1 MSIDNITKTFL
12 VPILFFALSGCTIK
26 KEPFS
31 PSLQYVLNQFSKE
44 HPEYNVIQIQVSE
57 INSYNLLFM
66 TGLGAY
72 DPDMIDGYYI
82 YNGKLITYFQ
92 TDSLDRT
99 HIVDTKVL
107 KKYSGKIDGYR
118 NVFQSKGITEPIQR
132 AFLITNENKIV
143 RIPKGFSLLS
153 KGGGSV
159 DTNVIKNTG
168 LKKFLHNYI
177 ENAPSVLYELR
188 FKQEKGRQYVIFRP
202 MIFYDSSKLNGY
214 FFWNGHLIV
223 LYNLK
228 QSGDLLNKQKLLHS
242 HKIPN
247 YRSLFIDNWNFP
259 YPIKLEVINDNA
271 LKELSLEEGYF
282 L

>member
-12 VPILFFALSGCTIK
+12 IPILFFALSGCTIK

-44 HPEYNVIQIQVSE
+44 NPGYNVIQIQVSK
-57 INSYNLLFM
+57 INNYNLLFM

-107 KKYSGKIDGYR
+107 KKYSGNIDGYR

-132 AFLITNENKIV
+132 AFLITNENRIV

-153 KGGGSV
+153 KGGYV
-159 DTNVIKNTG
+159 DTNVIKNAG

-188 FKQEKGRQYVIFRP
+188 FKQEKGKQYVIFRP

-228 QSGDLLNKQKLLHS
+228 QSGDLLNKQKFLHS
-242 HKIPN
+242 HTIPN
-247 YRSLFIDNWNFP
+247 YRSLFIDDWNFP
-259 YPIKLEVINDNA
+259 YPVKLEVINDNA

>member
-1 MSIDNITKTFL
+1 MSIDNITKTVFVL
-12 VPILFFALSGCTIK
+12 VLFFALSGCTIK

-44 HPEYNVIQIQVSE
+44 HPEYNVIQIQVSK
-57 INSYNLLFM
+57 INNYNLLFM

-132 AFLITNENKIV
+132 AFFITNENRIV

-153 KGGGSV
+153 KGGYV
-159 DTNVIKNTG
+159 DTNVIKNAG

-188 FKQEKGRQYVIFRP
+188 FKQEKGKQYVIFRP

-223 LYNLK
+223 LYDLK
-228 QSGDLLNKQKLLHS
+228 QSGDLLNKQNILHS

-247 YRSLFIDNWNFP
+247 YRSLLIDDWNFP
-259 YPIKLEVINDNA
+259 YPIKLEIINDEA
-271 LKELSLEEGYF
+271 IKELSLEEGYF

>member
-1 MSIDNITKTFL
+1 MSIDNITKTVFVL
-12 VPILFFALSGCTIK
+12 VLSFALSGCTIK
-26 KEPFS
+26 KGPFS

-44 HPEYNVIQIQVSE
+44 HPEYNVIQIQVSK
-57 INSYNLLFM
+57 INNYNLLFM

-132 AFLITNENKIV
+132 AFLITNENRIV

-153 KGGGSV
+153 KGGYV
-159 DTNVIKNTG
+159 DTNVIKNAG

-188 FKQEKGRQYVIFRP
+188 FKQEKGKQYVIFRP

>member
-1 MSIDNITKTFL
+1 MSIDNITKTVFVL
-12 VPILFFALSGCTIK
+12 VLFFALSGCTIK

-44 HPEYNVIQIQVSE
+44 HPEYNVIQIQVSK
-57 INSYNLLFM
+57 INNYNLLFM

-99 HIVDTKVL
+99 YIVDTKVL

-132 AFLITNENKIV
+132 AFLITNENRIV

-153 KGGGSV
+153 KGGYV
-159 DTNVIKNTG
+159 DTNIIKNTG

-188 FKQEKGRQYVIFRP
+188 FKQEKGKQYVIFRP
-202 MIFYDSSKLNGY
+202 MIFYDSSKFNGY

-228 QSGDLLNKQKLLHS
+228 QSGDLLNKQNILHS

-247 YRSLFIDNWNFP
+247 YRSLLIDDWNFP
-259 YPIKLEVINDNA
+259 YPIKLEIINDEA
-271 LKELSLEEGYF
+271 IKELSLEEGYF

>member
-1 MSIDNITKTFL
+1 MSIDNITKTVFVL
-12 VPILFFALSGCTIK
+12 VLFFALSGCTIK

-44 HPEYNVIQIQVSE
+44 HPEYNVIQIQVSK
-57 INSYNLLFM
+57 INNYNLLFM

-132 AFLITNENKIV
+132 AFLITNENRIV

-153 KGGGSV
+153 KGGYV

-177 ENAPSVLYELR
+177 ENAPSVLYKLR
-188 FKQEKGRQYVIFRP
+188 FKQEKGKQYVIFRP

-223 LYNLK
+223 LYDLK
-228 QSGDLLNKQKLLHS
+228 QSGDLLNKQNILHS

-247 YRSLFIDNWNFP
+247 YRSLLIDDWNFP
-259 YPIKLEVINDNA
+259 YPIKLEIINDEA
-271 LKELSLEEGYF
+271 IKELSLEEGYF

>member
-1 MSIDNITKTFL
+1 MSIDNITKKFL

-26 KEPFS
+26 KEPSS

-44 HPEYNVIQIQVSE
+44 HPEYNVIQIQVSK
-57 INSYNLLFM
+57 INNYNLLFM

-228 QSGDLLNKQKLLHS
+228 ESGDLLNKQNILHS

-247 YRSLFIDNWNFP
+247 YRSLLIDDWNFP
-259 YPIKLEVINDNA
+259 YPIKLEIINDKA
-271 LKELSLEEGYF
+271 IKELSLDEGYF

>member
-1 MSIDNITKTFL
+1 MSIDNITKTFF
-12 VPILFFALSGCTIK
+12 VSVFLFVLSGCTIK

-57 INSYNLLFM
+57 INSYDLLFM

-132 AFLITNENKIV
+132 AFLITNENRIV

-153 KGGGSV
+153 KGGYV

-168 LKKFLHNYI
+168 LKKFLHSYI
-177 ENAPSVLYELR
+177 ENNPSVLFELR

-223 LYNLK
+223 LYDLK
-228 QSGDLLNKQKLLHS
+228 QSGDLLNKQNILHS

-247 YRSLFIDNWNFP
+247 YRSLLIDDWNFP
-259 YPIKLEVINDNA
+259 YPIKLEIINDKA
-271 LKELSLEEGYF
+271 IKELSLDEGYF

>member
-1 MSIDNITKTFL
+1 MSIDNITKTFF
-12 VPILFFALSGCTIK
+12 VSVLFLALSGCTIK

-31 PSLQYVLNQFSKE
+31 PSLQYELNQFSKE

-57 INSYNLLFM
+57 INNYNLLFM

-132 AFLITNENKIV
+132 AYLITNENKIA

-153 KGGGSV
+153 KGGRYV

-168 LKKFLHNYI
+168 LKKFLHSYI
-177 ENAPSVLYELR
+177 ENNPSVLFELR

-223 LYNLK
+223 LYDLK
-228 QSGDLLNKQKLLHS
+228 QSGDLLNKQNILHS
-242 HKIPN
+242 HTIPN
-247 YRSLFIDNWNFP
+247 YRSLLIDDWNFP
-259 YPIKLEVINDNA
+259 YPIKLEIINDKA
-271 LKELSLEEGYF
+271 LKELLLDEGYS

>member
-1 MSIDNITKTFL
+1 MSIDNITKTVFVL
-12 VPILFFALSGCTIK
+12 VLFFALSGCTIK

-57 INSYNLLFM
+57 INNYNLLFM

-132 AFLITNENKIV
+132 AFFITNENRIV

-153 KGGGSV
+153 KGGYV

-188 FKQEKGRQYVIFRP
+188 FKQEKGKQYVIFRP

-223 LYNLK
+223 LYDLK
-228 QSGDLLNKQKLLHS
+228 QSGDLLNKQNILHS

-247 YRSLFIDNWNFP
+247 YRSLLIDDWNFP
-259 YPIKLEVINDNA
+259 YPIKLEIINDEA
-271 LKELSLEEGYF
+271 IKELSLEEGYF

>member
-1 MSIDNITKTFL
+1 MSIGNITKTVFIL
-12 VPILFFALSGCTIK
+12 VLFFALSGCTIK

-44 HPEYNVIQIQVSE
+44 HPEYNVIQIQVSK
-57 INSYNLLFM
+57 INNYNLLFM

-72 DPDMIDGYYI
+72 APDMIDGYYI

-107 KKYSGKIDGYR
+107 RKYSGKIDGYR

-132 AFLITNENKIV
+132 AFLITNENRIV

-153 KGGGSV
+153 KGGYV
-159 DTNVIKNTG
+159 DTNIIKNTR

-188 FKQEKGRQYVIFRP
+188 FKQEKGKQYVIFRP
-202 MIFYDSSKLNGY
+202 MIFYDSSKFNGY

-228 QSGDLLNKQKLLHS
+228 QSGDLLNKQNILHS

-247 YRSLFIDNWNFP
+247 YRSLLIDDWNFP
-259 YPIKLEVINDNA
+259 YPIKLEIINDKA
-271 LKELSLEEGYF
+271 IKEVSLEEGYF

>member
-1 MSIDNITKTFL
+1 MSIDNITKTVFVL
-12 VPILFFALSGCTIK
+12 VLFFALSGCTIK

-132 AFLITNENKIV
+132 AFFITNENRIV

-153 KGGGSV
+153 KGGYV

-223 LYNLK
+223 LYDLK
-228 QSGDLLNKQKLLHS
+228 QSGDLLNKQNILHS

-247 YRSLFIDNWNFP
+247 YRSLLIDDWNFP
-259 YPIKLEVINDNA
+259 YPIKLEIINDEA
-271 LKELSLEEGYF
+271 IKELSLEEGYF

>member
-1 MSIDNITKTFL
+1 MSIDNITKTVL
-12 VPILFFALSGCTIK
+12 VLVLFFALSGCTIK

-44 HPEYNVIQIQVSE
+44 HPEYNVIQIQVSK
-57 INSYNLLFM
+57 INNYNLLFM

-132 AFLITNENKIV
+132 AFLITNENRIV

-153 KGGGSV
+153 KGGYV
-159 DTNVIKNTG
+159 DTNIIKNTG

-188 FKQEKGRQYVIFRP
+188 FKQEKGKQYVIFRP
-202 MIFYDSSKLNGY
+202 MIFYDSSKFNGY

-228 QSGDLLNKQKLLHS
+228 QSGDLLNKQNILHS

-247 YRSLFIDNWNFP
+247 YRSLFIDDWNFP
-259 YPIKLEVINDNA
+259 YPVKLEVINDNA

>member
-1 MSIDNITKTFL
+1 MSIDNITKTVFVL
-12 VPILFFALSGCTIK
+12 VLFFALSGCTIK

-44 HPEYNVIQIQVSE
+44 HPEYNVIQIQVSK
-57 INSYNLLFM
+57 INNYNLLFM

-132 AFLITNENKIV
+132 AFLITNENRIV

-153 KGGGSV
+153 KGGYV
-159 DTNVIKNTG
+159 DTNIIKNTG

-188 FKQEKGRQYVIFRP
+188 FKQEKGKQYVIFRP
-202 MIFYDSSKLNGY
+202 MIFYDSSKFNGY

-223 LYNLK
+223 LYNSK
-228 QSGDLLNKQKLLHS
+228 QSGDLLNKQNILHS

-247 YRSLFIDNWNFP
+247 YRSLLIDDWNFP
-259 YPIKLEVINDNA
+259 YPIKLEIINDKA
-271 LKELSLEEGYF
+271 IKELSLEEGYF

>member
-44 HPEYNVIQIQVSE
+44 NPEYNVIQIQVSK
-57 INSYNLLFM
+57 INNYNLLFM

-99 HIVDTKVL
+99 YIVDTKVL

-132 AFLITNENKIV
+132 AFLITNENRIV

-153 KGGGSV
+153 KGGYV
-159 DTNVIKNTG
+159 DTNVIKNAG

-177 ENAPSVLYELR
+177 EHAPSVLYELR
-188 FKQEKGRQYVIFRP
+188 FKQEKGKQYVIFRP

>member
-1 MSIDNITKTFL
+1 MSIDNITKTVFVL
-12 VPILFFALSGCTIK
+12 VLFFALSGCTIK

-44 HPEYNVIQIQVSE
+44 HPEYNVIQIQVSK
-57 INSYNLLFM
+57 INNYNLLFM

-72 DPDMIDGYYI
+72 DPNMIDGYYI

-132 AFLITNENKIV
+132 AFFITNENRIV

-153 KGGGSV
+153 KRGYV

-188 FKQEKGRQYVIFRP
+188 FKQEKGKQYVIFRP

-223 LYNLK
+223 LYDLK
-228 QSGDLLNKQKLLHS
+228 QSGDLLNKQNILHS

-247 YRSLFIDNWNFP
+247 YRSLLIDDWNFP
-259 YPIKLEVINDNA
+259 YPIKLEIINDEA
-271 LKELSLEEGYF
+271 IKELSLEEGY
-282 L
+282 LL

>member
-1 MSIDNITKTFL
+1 MSIDNITKTFFVL
-12 VPILFFALSGCTIK
+12 VLFLALSGCTIK

-57 INSYNLLFM
+57 INNYNLLFI

-82 YNGKLITYFQ
+82 YNRKLITYFQ

-132 AFLITNENKIV
+132 AFLITNENRIV

-153 KGGGSV
+153 KGGYV
-159 DTNVIKNTG
+159 DTNIIKNTR

-188 FKQEKGRQYVIFRP
+188 FKQEKGKQYVIFRP
-202 MIFYDSSKLNGY
+202 MIFYDSSKFNGY

-228 QSGDLLNKQKLLHS
+228 QSGDLLNKQNILHS

-247 YRSLFIDNWNFP
+247 YRSLLIDDWNFP
-259 YPIKLEVINDNA
+259 YPIKLEIINDKA
-271 LKELSLEEGYF
+271 IKELSLEEGYS

>member
-1 MSIDNITKTFL
+1 MSIDNITKKFL

-57 INSYNLLFM
+57 INNYNLLFI

-132 AFLITNENKIV
+132 AFLITNENKIA

-153 KGGGSV
+153 KGGRYV

-168 LKKFLHNYI
+168 LKKFLHSYI
-177 ENAPSVLYELR
+177 ENNPSVLFELR
-188 FKQEKGRQYVIFRP
+188 FIQEKGRQYVIFRP
-202 MIFYDSSKLNGY
+202 MIFYDSSKFNGY

-228 QSGDLLNKQKLLHS
+228 QSGDLLNKQNILHS
-242 HKIPN
+242 HTIPN
-247 YRSLFIDNWNFP
+247 YRSLLIDDWNFP
-259 YPIKLEVINDNA
+259 YPIKLEIINDKA
-271 LKELSLEEGYF
+271 IKELSLDEGYS

>member
-1 MSIDNITKTFL
+1 MSIDNITKTVFVL
-12 VPILFFALSGCTIK
+12 VLFFALSGCTIK

-44 HPEYNVIQIQVSE
+44 HPEYNVIQIQVSK
-57 INSYNLLFM
+57 INNYNLLFM

-99 HIVDTKVL
+99 YIVDTKVL

-132 AFLITNENKIV
+132 AFLITNENRIV

-153 KGGGSV
+153 KGGYV
-159 DTNVIKNTG
+159 DTNVIKNAG

-188 FKQEKGRQYVIFRP
+188 FKQEKGKQYVIFRP

-228 QSGDLLNKQKLLHS
+228 QSGDLLNKQNILHS

-247 YRSLFIDNWNFP
+247 YRSLLIDDWNFP
-259 YPIKLEVINDNA
+259 YPIKLEIINDKA
-271 LKELSLEEGYF
+271 VKELSLEEGYF

>member
-1 MSIDNITKTFL
+1 MSIDNITKTVFVL
-12 VPILFFALSGCTIK
+12 VLFFALSGCTIK

-44 HPEYNVIQIQVSE
+44 HPEYNVIQIQVSK
-57 INSYNLLFM
+57 INNYNLLFI

-132 AFLITNENKIV
+132 AFFITNENRIV

-153 KGGGSV
+153 KGGYV

-188 FKQEKGRQYVIFRP
+188 FKQEKGKQYVIFRP
-202 MIFYDSSKLNGY
+202 MIFYDSSELNGY

-223 LYNLK
+223 LYDLK
-228 QSGDLLNKQKLLHS
+228 QSGDLLNKQNILHS

-247 YRSLFIDNWNFP
+247 YRSLLIDDWNFP
-259 YPIKLEVINDNA
+259 YPIKLEIINDEA
-271 LKELSLEEGYF
+271 IKELSLEEGYF

>member
-1 MSIDNITKTFL
+1 MSIDNITKTVFVL
-12 VPILFFALSGCTIK
+12 VLFFALSGCTIK

-44 HPEYNVIQIQVSE
+44 HPEYNVIQIQVSK
-57 INSYNLLFM
+57 INNHNLLFM

-72 DPDMIDGYYI
+72 EPDMIDGYYI

-132 AFLITNENKIV
+132 AFFITNENRIV

-153 KGGGSV
+153 KGGYV

-177 ENAPSVLYELR
+177 ENDPSVLFELR

-223 LYNLK
+223 LYDLK
-228 QSGDLLNKQKLLHS
+228 QSGDLLNKQNILHS

-247 YRSLFIDNWNFP
+247 YRSLLIDDWNFP
-259 YPIKLEVINDNA
+259 YPIKLEIINDEA
-271 LKELSLEEGYF
+271 IKELSLEEGYF

>member
-1 MSIDNITKTFL
+1 MSIGNITKTVFVL
-12 VPILFFALSGCTIK
+12 VLFFALSGCTIK

-44 HPEYNVIQIQVSE
+44 HPEYNVIQIQVSK
-57 INSYNLLFM
+57 INNYNLLFM

-132 AFLITNENKIV
+132 AFLITNENRIV

-153 KGGGSV
+153 KGGYV
-159 DTNVIKNTG
+159 DTNIIKNTG

-188 FKQEKGRQYVIFRP
+188 FKQEKGKQYVIFRP
-202 MIFYDSSKLNGY
+202 MIFYDSSKFNGY

-242 HKIPN
+242 HTIPN
-247 YRSLFIDNWNFP
+247 YRSLFIDDWNFP
-259 YPIKLEVINDNA
+259 YPIKLEIINDKA
-271 LKELSLEEGYF
+271 VKELSLEEGYF

>member
-1 MSIDNITKTFL
+1 MSIDNITKTVFVL
-12 VPILFFALSGCTIK
+12 VLFFALSGCTIK

-44 HPEYNVIQIQVSE
+44 HPEYNVIQIQVSK
-57 INSYNLLFM
+57 INNYNLLFM

-132 AFLITNENKIV
+132 AFLITNENRIV

-153 KGGGSV
+153 KGGYV

-188 FKQEKGRQYVIFRP
+188 FKQEKGKLYVIFRP
-202 MIFYDSSKLNGY
+202 MIFYDSSKFNGY

-228 QSGDLLNKQKLLHS
+228 QSGDLLNKQNILHS

-247 YRSLFIDNWNFP
+247 YRSLLIDDWNFP
-259 YPIKLEVINDNA
+259 YPIKLEIINDKA
-271 LKELSLEEGYF
+271 VKELSLEEGYF

>member
-1 MSIDNITKTFL
+1 MSIDNITKTVFVL
-12 VPILFFALSGCTIK
+12 VLFFALSGCTIK

-44 HPEYNVIQIQVSE
+44 HPEYNVIQIQVSK
-57 INSYNLLFM
+57 INNYNLLFM

-107 KKYSGKIDGYR
+107 RKYSGKIDGYR

-132 AFLITNENKIV
+132 AFFITNENRIV

-153 KGGGSV
+153 KGGYV

-188 FKQEKGRQYVIFRP
+188 FKQEKGKQYVIFRP

-223 LYNLK
+223 LYDLK
-228 QSGDLLNKQKLLHS
+228 QSGDLLNKQNILHS

-247 YRSLFIDNWNFP
+247 YRSLLIDDWNFP
-259 YPIKLEVINDNA
+259 YPIKLEIINDEA
-271 LKELSLEEGYF
+271 IKELSLEEGYF

>member
-1 MSIDNITKTFL
+1 MSIDNITKTVFVL
-12 VPILFFALSGCTIK
+12 VLFFALSGCTIK

-44 HPEYNVIQIQVSE
+44 HPEYNVIQIQVSK
-57 INSYNLLFM
+57 INNYNLLFM

-132 AFLITNENKIV
+132 AFFITNENRIV

-153 KGGGSV
+153 KGGYV

-188 FKQEKGRQYVIFRP
+188 FKQEKGKQYVIFRP

-223 LYNLK
+223 LYDLK
-228 QSGDLLNKQKLLHS
+228 QSGDLLNKQNILHS

-247 YRSLFIDNWNFP
+247 YRSLLIDDWNFP
-259 YPIKLEVINDNA
+259 YPIKLEIINDEA
-271 LKELSLEEGYF
+271 IKELSLEEGYF

>member
-1 MSIDNITKTFL
+1 MSIGNITKTVFVL
-12 VPILFFALSGCTIK
+12 VLFFALSGCTIK

-44 HPEYNVIQIQVSE
+44 HPEYNVIQIQVSK
-57 INSYNLLFM
+57 INNYNLLFM
-66 TGLGAY
+66 TGLDAY

-132 AFLITNENKIV
+132 AFLITNENRIV

-153 KGGGSV
+153 KGGYV

-188 FKQEKGRQYVIFRP
+188 FKQEKGKQYVIFRP
-202 MIFYDSSKLNGY
+202 MIFYDSSKFNGY

-228 QSGDLLNKQKLLHS
+228 QSGDLLNKQNILHS

-247 YRSLFIDNWNFP
+247 YRSLLIDDWNFP
-259 YPIKLEVINDNA
+259 YPIKLEIINDKA
-271 LKELSLEEGYF
+271 IKELSLEEGYF

>member
-1 MSIDNITKTFL
+1 MSIDNITKTVFVL
-12 VPILFFALSGCTIK
+12 VLFFALSGCTIK

-44 HPEYNVIQIQVSE
+44 HPEYNVIQIQVSK
-57 INSYNLLFM
+57 INNYNLLFM

-118 NVFQSKGITEPIQR
+118 TVFQSKGITEPIQR
-132 AFLITNENKIV
+132 AFFITNENRIV

-153 KGGGSV
+153 KGGYV

-188 FKQEKGRQYVIFRP
+188 FKQEKGKQYVIFRP

-223 LYNLK
+223 LYDLK
-228 QSGDLLNKQKLLHS
+228 QSGDLLNKQNILHS

-247 YRSLFIDNWNFP
+247 YRSLLIDDWNFP
-259 YPIKLEVINDNA
+259 YPIKLEIINDEA
-271 LKELSLEEGYF
+271 IKELSLEEGYF

>member
-1 MSIDNITKTFL
+1 MSIDNITKTVFVL
-12 VPILFFALSGCTIK
+12 VLFFALSGCTIK

-44 HPEYNVIQIQVSE
+44 HPEYNVIQIQVSK
-57 INSYNLLFM
+57 INNHNLLFM

-72 DPDMIDGYYI
+72 EPDMIDGYYI

-132 AFLITNENKIV
+132 AFFITNENRIV

-153 KGGGSV
+153 KGGYV

-188 FKQEKGRQYVIFRP
+188 FKQEKGKQYVIFRP

-223 LYNLK
+223 LYDLK
-228 QSGDLLNKQKLLHS
+228 QSGDLLNKQNILHS

-247 YRSLFIDNWNFP
+247 YRSLLIDDWNFP
-259 YPIKLEVINDNA
+259 YPIKLEIINDEA
-271 LKELSLEEGYF
+271 IKELSLEEGYF

>member
-1 MSIDNITKTFL
+1 MSIDNITKTVFVL
-12 VPILFFALSGCTIK
+12 VLFFALSGCTIK

-44 HPEYNVIQIQVSE
+44 HPEYNVIQIQASK

-66 TGLGAY
+66 TGLDAY

-132 AFLITNENKIV
+132 AFLITNENRIV

-153 KGGGSV
+153 KGGYV

-188 FKQEKGRQYVIFRP
+188 FKQEKGKQYVIFRP

-223 LYNLK
+223 LYDLK
-228 QSGDLLNKQKLLHS
+228 QSGDLLNKQNILHS

-247 YRSLFIDNWNFP
+247 YRSLLIDDWNFP
-259 YPIKLEVINDNA
+259 YPIKLEIINDEA
-271 LKELSLEEGYF
+271 IKELSLEEGYF

>member
-1 MSIDNITKTFL
+1 MSIDNIMKTVFVL
-12 VPILFFALSGCTIK
+12 VLFFALSGCTIK

-44 HPEYNVIQIQVSE
+44 HPEYNVIQIQVSK
-57 INSYNLLFM
+57 INNYNLLFM

-132 AFLITNENKIV
+132 AFFITNENRIV

-153 KGGGSV
+153 KRGYV

-188 FKQEKGRQYVIFRP
+188 FKQEQGKQYVIFRP

-223 LYNLK
+223 LYDLK
-228 QSGDLLNKQKLLHS
+228 QSGDLLNKQNILHS

-247 YRSLFIDNWNFP
+247 YRSLLIDDWNFP
-259 YPIKLEVINDNA
+259 YPIKLEIINDEA
-271 LKELSLEEGYF
+271 IKELSLEEGY
-282 L
+282 LL

>member
-1 MSIDNITKTFL
+1 MSIDNITKKVFVL
-12 VPILFFALSGCTIK
+12 VLFFVFSGCTIK

-57 INSYNLLFM
+57 INNYNLLFM

-132 AFLITNENKIV
+132 AFFITNENRIV

-153 KGGGSV
+153 KRGYV

-188 FKQEKGRQYVIFRP
+188 FKQEKGKQYVIFRP

-223 LYNLK
+223 LYDLK
-228 QSGDLLNKQKLLHS
+228 QSGDLLNKQNILHS

-247 YRSLFIDNWNFP
+247 YRSLLIDDWNFP
-259 YPIKLEVINDNA
+259 YPIKLEIINDEA
-271 LKELSLEEGYF
+271 IKELSLEEGY
-282 L
+282 LL

>member
-1 MSIDNITKTFL
+1 MSIDNITKTVFVL
-12 VPILFFALSGCTIK
+12 VLFFALSGCTIK

-153 KGGGSV
+153 KGGYV

-188 FKQEKGRQYVIFRP
+188 FKQEKGKQYVIFRP

-223 LYNLK
+223 LYDLK
-228 QSGDLLNKQKLLHS
+228 QSGDLLNKQNILHS

-247 YRSLFIDNWNFP
+247 YRSLLIDDWNFP
-259 YPIKLEVINDNA
+259 YPIKLEIINDEA
-271 LKELSLEEGYF
+271 IKELSLEEGYF

>member
-1 MSIDNITKTFL
+1 MSIDNITKTVFVL
-12 VPILFFALSGCTIK
+12 VLFFALSGCTIK

-44 HPEYNVIQIQVSE
+44 HPEYNVIQIQVSK
-57 INSYNLLFM
+57 INNYNLLFM

-132 AFLITNENKIV
+132 AFFITNENRIV

-153 KGGGSV
+153 KGGYV
-159 DTNVIKNTG
+159 DTNIIKNTG

-188 FKQEKGRQYVIFRP
+188 FKQEKGKQYVIFRP

-223 LYNLK
+223 LYDLK
-228 QSGDLLNKQKLLHS
+228 QSGDLLNKQNILHS

-247 YRSLFIDNWNFP
+247 YRSLLIDDWNFP
-259 YPIKLEVINDNA
+259 YPIKLEIINDEA
-271 LKELSLEEGYF
+271 IKELSLEEGYF

>member
-1 MSIDNITKTFL
+1 MSIDNITKTVFVL
-12 VPILFFALSGCTIK
+12 VLFFALSGCTIK

-44 HPEYNVIQIQVSE
+44 HPEYNVIQIQVSK
-57 INSYNLLFM
+57 INNYNLLFM

-132 AFLITNENKIV
+132 AFFITNENRIV
-143 RIPKGFSLLS
+143 RIPKVFSLLS
-153 KGGGSV
+153 KGGYV

-188 FKQEKGRQYVIFRP
+188 FKQEKGKQYVIFRP

-223 LYNLK
+223 LYDLK
-228 QSGDLLNKQKLLHS
+228 QSGDLLNKQNILHS

-247 YRSLFIDNWNFP
+247 YRSLLIDDWNFP
-259 YPIKLEVINDNA
+259 YPIKLEIINDEA
-271 LKELSLEEGYF
+271 IKELSLEEGYF

>member
-1 MSIDNITKTFL
+1 MSIDNITKTVFVL
-12 VPILFFALSGCTIK
+12 VLFFALSGCTIK

-44 HPEYNVIQIQVSE
+44 HPEYNVIQIQVSK
-57 INSYNLLFM
+57 INNYNLLFI

-132 AFLITNENKIV
+132 AFFITNENRIV

-153 KGGGSV
+153 KGGYV

-188 FKQEKGRQYVIFRP
+188 FKQEKGKQYVIFRP

-223 LYNLK
+223 LYDLK
-228 QSGDLLNKQKLLHS
+228 QSGDLLNKQNILHS

-247 YRSLFIDNWNFP
+247 YRSLLIDDWNFP
-259 YPIKLEVINDNA
+259 YPIKLEIINDEA
-271 LKELSLEEGYF
+271 IKELSLEEGYF

>member
-1 MSIDNITKTFL
+1 MSIDNITKTVFVL
-12 VPILFFALSGCTIK
+12 VLFFALSGCTIK

-44 HPEYNVIQIQVSE
+44 NPEYNVIQIQVSK
-57 INSYNLLFM
+57 INNYNLLFM

-132 AFLITNENKIV
+132 AFLITNENRIV

-153 KGGGSV
+153 KGGYV

-188 FKQEKGRQYVIFRP
+188 FKQEKGKQYVIFRP

-223 LYNLK
+223 LYDLK
-228 QSGDLLNKQKLLHS
+228 QSGDLLNKQNILHS

-247 YRSLFIDNWNFP
+247 YRSLLIDDWNFP
-259 YPIKLEVINDNA
+259 YPIKLEIINDEA
-271 LKELSLEEGYF
+271 IKELSLEEGYF

>member
-1 MSIDNITKTFL
+1 MSIDNITKTFF
-12 VPILFFALSGCTIK
+12 VSVLFFALSGCTIK

-44 HPEYNVIQIQVSE
+44 HPEYNVIQIQASK

-66 TGLGAY
+66 TGLDAY

-99 HIVDTKVL
+99 HIVDTKVI

-228 QSGDLLNKQKLLHS
+228 ESGDLLNKQNILHS

-247 YRSLFIDNWNFP
+247 YRSLLIDDWNFP
-259 YPIKLEVINDNA
+259 YPIKLEIINDKA
-271 LKELSLEEGYF
+271 IKELSLDEGYF

>member
-1 MSIDNITKTFL
+1 MSIDNITKTVFVL
-12 VPILFFALSGCTIK
+12 VLFFALSGCTIK

-44 HPEYNVIQIQVSE
+44 NPEYNVIQIQVSK
-57 INSYNLLFM
+57 INNYNLLFM

-132 AFLITNENKIV
+132 AFLITNENRIV

-153 KGGGSV
+153 KGGYV

-188 FKQEKGRQYVIFRP
+188 FKQEKGKQYVIFRP

-223 LYNLK
+223 LYDLK
-228 QSGDLLNKQKLLHS
+228 QSGDLLNKQNILHS

-247 YRSLFIDNWNFP
+247 YRSLLIDDWNFP

>member
-1 MSIDNITKTFL
+1 MSIDNIMKTVFVL
-12 VPILFFALSGCTIK
+12 VLFFALSGCTIK

-44 HPEYNVIQIQVSE
+44 HPEYNVIQIQVSK
-57 INSYNLLFM
+57 INNYNLLFM

-99 HIVDTKVL
+99 HLVDTKVL

-132 AFLITNENKIV
+132 AFLITNENRIV

-153 KGGGSV
+153 KGGYV
-159 DTNVIKNTG
+159 DTNIIKNTG

-188 FKQEKGRQYVIFRP
+188 FKQEKGKQYVIFRP
-202 MIFYDSSKLNGY
+202 MIFYDSSKFNGY

-228 QSGDLLNKQKLLHS
+228 QSGDLLNKQNILHS

-247 YRSLFIDNWNFP
+247 YRSLLIDDWNFP
-259 YPIKLEVINDNA
+259 YPIKLEIINDKA
-271 LKELSLEEGYF
+271 VKELSLEEGYF

>member
-1 MSIDNITKTFL
+1 MSIDNITKTVFVL
-12 VPILFFALSGCTIK
+12 VLFFALSGCTIK

-44 HPEYNVIQIQVSE
+44 HPEYNVIQIQVSK
-57 INSYNLLFM
+57 INNYNLLFM

-132 AFLITNENKIV
+132 AFLITNENRIV

-153 KGGGSV
+153 KGGYV
-159 DTNVIKNTG
+159 DTNIIKNTG

-188 FKQEKGRQYVIFRP
+188 FKQEKGKQYVIFRP

-223 LYNLK
+223 LYDLK
-228 QSGDLLNKQKLLHS
+228 QSGDLLNKQNILHS

-247 YRSLFIDNWNFP
+247 YRSLFIDDWNFP
-259 YPIKLEVINDNA
+259 YPVKLEVINDNA